1 MKTFHHLIDGE
12 LVAGRRH
19 FAVIDPATGAPFADC
34 PDATR
39 EELDRALSAAGRAFA
54 GAWPHDEAL
63 RRRTVGAMSEALAG
77 QAEARGRLVS
87 QAQGNSL
94 THRQGEVRRAAR
106 LLRICAVEPMP
117 VEVPPDA

>member
-1 MKTFHHLIDGE
+1 MKTFHHLIGGE

-39 EELDRALSAAGRAFA
+39 EELDRALAAAEGAFA

-63 RRRTVGAMSEALAG
+63 RRRTLGAMSEALAG
-77 QAEARGRLVS
+77 QADALGRLVS
-87 QAQGNSL
+87 QEQGKPL
-94 THRQGEVRRAAR
+94 THAQNAVRRSPFPSRCSATTASS
-106 LLRICAVEPMP
+106 A
-117 VEVPPDA
+117 